1 MGQIID
7 FYTAR
12 EIRPA
17 PTPESR
23 CRCGICG
30 ADLWHI
36 NQSGEVCCADCET
49 VCPYR
54 LQSGLPD
61 KPEPGGRRQADCTL
75 GKTFKEFHE
84 DDIHG

>member
-1 MGQIID
+1 MGQVID

-12 EIRPA
+12 EVRPA
-17 PTPESR
+17 AVAPAR
-23 CRCGICG
+23 CRCTICG

-54 LQSGLPD
+54 LQSDPAR
-61 KPEPGGRRQADCTL
+61 KSAPGGRRQAECAL
-75 GKTFKEFHE
+75 GNDDTEFHE
-84 DDIHG
+84 DDIHA

>member
-1 MGQIID
+1 MGTVID

-12 EIRPA
+12 EVRPA
-17 PTPESR
+17 PAATAR

-54 LQSGLPD
+54 LQSDPAEKSALA
-61 KPEPGGRRQADCTL
+61 GRRRAECSLADNE
-75 GKTFKEFHE
+75 KENY
-84 DDIHG
+84 

>member
-12 EIRPA
+12 EIRPV
-17 PTPESR
+17 PVPEAR

-54 LQSGLPD
+54 LQSDPATA
-61 KPEPGGRRQADCTL
+61 GRRQADCTL
-75 GKTFKEFHE
+75 GQAITKFHE
-84 DDIHG
+84 DDIHA